1 VLASESPWGV
11 SDLALTLDGQIAA
24 TVSNDDG
31 VRVWRV
37 NDGQLLSEGYSM
49 YGQSVAFSPIESL
62 LALKD
67 HEVGIELWPVPPLTA
82 TAEIAWKSGSATWH
96 YPTYVLTAPEEERL
110 FPAKLV
116 FSPDGLQLV
125 AALETGH
132 ILIWQVSDGT
142 LLRTLIS
149 QDFSLR
155 DIAFSPD
162 GKVLASVS
170 YRGLLELW
178 DPLTGALLYTV
189 DLSPKVLDTVAFSPD
204 GRFLATGSSDG
215 TVRLWGIP

>member
-1 VLASESPWGV
+1 
-11 SDLALTLDGQIAA
+11 
-24 TVSNDDG
+24 
-31 VRVWRV
+31 
-37 NDGQLLSEGYSM
+37 
-49 YGQSVAFSPIESL
+49 
-62 LALKD
+62 
-67 HEVGIELWPVPPLTA
+67 
-82 TAEIAWKSGSATWH
+82 
-96 YPTYVLTAPEEERL
+96 
-110 FPAKLV
+110 
-116 FSPDGLQLV
+116 
-125 AALETGH
+125 
-132 ILIWQVSDGT
+132 
-142 LLRTLIS
+142 LIS